1 MSVISFGLYFKIVN
15 DYVLFFIVISFGNGY
30 GFKLVKKKGVKL
42 KKDFRVVLSGE
53 YIINVFLFK
62 IYYKY
67 ARIIYMNFL
76 DIEKVVLEEKVYV
89 GVLIYENILDFYNE
103 LEVEK
108 ELWDVW
114 KEFIEMDLFLFL
126 GGMVIRRFIFLYCV
140 ILIKKVLIKVVE
152 VALKY

>member
-1 MSVISFGLYFKIVN
+1 MSVISFALFFKIVN
-15 DYVLFFIVISFGNGY
+15 DYVLFFIVMSFGNGY

-89 GVLIYENILDFYNE
+89 GVFIYENILDFYNE

-114 KEFIEMDLFLFL
+114 KEFIKVDLFLFL

>member
-67 ARIIYMNFL
+67 VCIIYMNFL

-126 GGMVIRRFIFLYCV
+126 GGMVIRCFIFLYCV

-152 VALKY
+152 VVLKY

>member
-15 DYVLFFIVISFGNGY
+15 DYVLFFMVMSFGNGY

-89 GVLIYENILDFYNE
+89 GVLIYESILDFYNE

-114 KEFIEMDLFLFL
+114 KEFIEVDLFLFL
-126 GGMVIRRFIFLYCV
+126 GGMVIR
-140 ILIKKVLIKVVE
+140 
-152 VALKY
+152 

>member
-1 MSVISFGLYFKIVN
+1 MISFGLYFKIVN